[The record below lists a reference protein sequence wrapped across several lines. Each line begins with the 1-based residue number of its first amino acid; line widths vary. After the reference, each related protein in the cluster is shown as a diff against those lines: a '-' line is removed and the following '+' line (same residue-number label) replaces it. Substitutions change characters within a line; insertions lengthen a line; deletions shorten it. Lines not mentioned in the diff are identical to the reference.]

1 MSSVDV
7 TDLRYIRWLE
17 RRCMPTGSMFVP
29 AGARERN
36 GLSVIVRDFVIIARN
51 KRERKR
57 SGDK

>member
-1 MSSVDV
+1 
-7 TDLRYIRWLE
+7 
-17 RRCMPTGSMFVP
+17 MPTGSMFVP